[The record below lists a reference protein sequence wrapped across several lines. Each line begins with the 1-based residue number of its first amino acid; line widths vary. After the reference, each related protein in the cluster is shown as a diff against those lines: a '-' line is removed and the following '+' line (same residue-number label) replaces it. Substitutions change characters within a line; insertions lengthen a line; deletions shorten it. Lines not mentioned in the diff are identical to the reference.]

1 MLLRGLGLGV
11 ALVVFR
17 RVLLRREQRVER
29 DVKLRTVLVV
39 VILRRQP
46 RRPALHAVEVRGDE
60 VAVQPQRIAVL
71 RGGVLLFEHSELAHH
86 AVMRGGHRARQLTPA
101 ALRGLL
107 PVALGVEGI
116 EQRGEGWEG
125 RLHRLRAVLRDGTI
139 GEVHGLSLARE
150 HGRCKAIF
158 PHSFCQAFHFRGK
171 ALAAVAPVREA
182 GVGCAEGAKR
192 QLARDERR
200 DAEIP
205 VEQEA
210 LDGLLRSPAAAG
222 QLDRPLRVGQQRE
235 LVKRRRKLIVQPRQ
249 QRPRTGDLK
258 LHTAHTIQNAVVLVE
273 QQEV

>member
-1 MLLRGLGLGV
+1 
-11 ALVVFR
+11 
-17 RVLLRREQRVER
+17 
-29 DVKLRTVLVV
+29 
-39 VILRRQP
+39 
-46 RRPALHAVEVRGDE
+46 
-60 VAVQPQRIAVL
+60 
-71 RGGVLLFEHSELAHH
+71 
-86 AVMRGGHRARQLTPA
+86 MRGGHRARQLTPA

-107 PVALGVEGI
+107 PVALGVEGV
-116 EQRGEGWEG
+116 EQRGKGREG

-139 GEVHGLSLARE
+139 GEIHRLSLARE

-158 PHSFCQAFHFRGK
+158 PHSFRQAFHFRGK
-171 ALAAVAPVREA
+171 AFAAVAPVREA

-222 QLDRPLRVGQQRE
+222 QLRVGQQRE
-235 LVKRRRKLIVQPRQ
+235 LVKRRRKLVVQPRQ

-258 LHTAHTIQNAVVLVE
+258 LHAAHTIQNAVVLVE